1 VGPRQVHLAS
11 NPWEQLLGKHR
22 CGGVGPGPLLT
33 EQVVQNKSIKH
44 VFLQAADHDVLREE
58 CGVDPFHQH
67 LLVTR
72 DS

>member
-1 VGPRQVHLAS
+1 MHLAL
-11 NPWEQLLGKHR
+11 NPREQLLRKHR
-22 CGGVGPGPLLT
+22 CSAVGPGPLLT
-33 EQVVQNKSIKH
+33 EQVMQNEPIKH
-44 VFLQAADHDVLREE
+44 VLLQAADHNVLWEE